1 MILIGGIVAG
11 IIVGFVLGFLYFKLI
26 HKKNIEEAYGT
37 REKIIEEARR
47 EAANIRKQGEI
58 QAKDYW
64 FKERRKFEKETYEI
78 RKELDRE
85 KKKLEEKEN
94 QLEKKNEAL
103 SRKERDL
110 KNFETELKER
120 ERVLKAKEER
130 LNELLKEETRKL
142 EEVARL
148 TREEAKQ
155 ELLRSLEQQARYEAA
170 QLIYRI
176 REEAKEKAEKE
187 AREIVVQA
195 IQRVATPLA
204 QENTITVVPIPS
216 DDLKGRIIGR
226 EGRNIR
232 AFESAT
238 GVEVIIDDTP
248 EAVILSSFDP
258 IRREKAK
265 LALEKLIQDGRIHP
279 ARIEEVVQKVEEEFE
294 DHLKVIGEEAMVELG
309 LGGFHVELLRLVGKM
324 KFRTSY
330 GQNLL
335 QHSKEVAYIAGIMAG
350 ELGLS
355 VELARRAG
363 LLHDIG
369 KTADES
375 YEGPH
380 ALVGAQIAKKF
391 GENDLIVNAI
401 ASHHGEE
408 DPKSPIAVLV
418 QAADAISG
426 ARPGARRE
434 SIEAYIKRIEKL
446 EEIAAGYTGV
456 EKAYALQAGREIRI
470 IVEADK
476 VSDTDAFNL
485 AKQIAQKI
493 EEEIDFPGQIKVTV
507 IRETRAVEYA
517 R

>member
-1 MILIGGIVAG
+1 M
-11 IIVGFVLGFLYFKLI
+11 
-26 HKKNIEEAYGT
+26 
-37 REKIIEEARR
+37 
-47 EAANIRKQGEI
+47 
-58 QAKDYW
+58 
-64 FKERRKFEKETYEI
+64 
-78 RKELDRE
+78 
-85 KKKLEEKEN
+85 
-94 QLEKKNEAL
+94 
-103 SRKERDL
+103 
-110 KNFETELKER
+110 
-120 ERVLKAKEER
+120 
-130 LNELLKEETRKL
+130 
-142 EEVARL
+142 
-148 TREEAKQ
+148 
-155 ELLRSLEQQARYEAA
+155 
-170 QLIYRI
+170 
-176 REEAKEKAEKE
+176 
-187 AREIVVQA
+187 
-195 IQRVATPLA
+195 
-204 QENTITVVPIPS
+204 VPIPS

-476 VSDTDAFNL
+476 ISDTDAFNL

>member
-1 MILIGGIVAG
+1 
-11 IIVGFVLGFLYFKLI
+11 
-26 HKKNIEEAYGT
+26 
-37 REKIIEEARR
+37 
-47 EAANIRKQGEI
+47 
-58 QAKDYW
+58 
-64 FKERRKFEKETYEI
+64 
-78 RKELDRE
+78 
-85 KKKLEEKEN
+85 
-94 QLEKKNEAL
+94 
-103 SRKERDL
+103 
-110 KNFETELKER
+110 
-120 ERVLKAKEER
+120 
-130 LNELLKEETRKL
+130 
-142 EEVARL
+142 
-148 TREEAKQ
+148 
-155 ELLRSLEQQARYEAA
+155 
-170 QLIYRI
+170 
-176 REEAKEKAEKE
+176 
-187 AREIVVQA
+187 
-195 IQRVATPLA
+195 
-204 QENTITVVPIPS
+204 
-216 DDLKGRIIGR
+216 
-226 EGRNIR
+226 
-232 AFESAT
+232 
-238 GVEVIIDDTP
+238 
-248 EAVILSSFDP
+248 
-258 IRREKAK
+258 
-265 LALEKLIQDGRIHP
+265 LIQDGRIHP

-476 VSDTDAFNL
+476 ISDTDAFNL